1 MDPADELKEREAE
14 LTRVRSVVQDA
25 IQKLKLVPNSN
36 GADIVLWALWHSI
49 RVQCPEVDSLT
60 GWRCCLFG
68 DHQQHLFSAA
78 KRQPAPPAAP
88 EPEFVADLARAYA
101 NDMAQHDFSA
111 DTQHDDA
118 AEPLVSGMKV
128 HVIRGIHIGDE
139 VTLRDYSA
147 IDGKWSVELLRGT
160 LARYAPRDL
169 RAGPWS
175 NVAGPVNLRALLE
188 RDYNPPPLTKLNAA
202 VTSAIFRAEREQT
215 IDAWEEVLKYE
226 RLLSVEAETELERD
240 IATAGVAS
248 AEERLR
254 ELRAAS
260 KTSPDRE

>member
-188 RDYNPPPLTKLNAA
+188 RDYNPPPLF
-202 VTSAIFRAEREQT
+202 IF
-215 IDAWEEVLKYE
+215 EEVELGSGYHSLHVSYE
-226 RLLSVEAETELERD
+226 RKERD
-240 IATAGVAS
+240 WS
-248 AEERLR
+248 AEPYKKSSNVEYRNR
-254 ELRAAS
+254 VVRV
-260 KTSPDRE
+260 PYPPVRR

>member
-68 DHQQHLFSAA
+68 DHGQHLFSAA
-78 KRQPAPPAAP
+78 KKQPAPPAAS
-88 EPEFVADLARAYA
+88 EPEVVADLARAYA

-111 DTQHDDA
+111 GDG

-160 LARYAPRDL
+160 LARYSPRDL

-188 RDYNPPPLTKLNAA
+188 RDYKPPPLF
-202 VTSAIFRAEREQT
+202 IF
-215 IDAWEEVLKYE
+215 EEVELGSGYHSLHVSYE
-226 RLLSVEAETELERD
+226 RKERD
-240 IATAGVAS
+240 WS
-248 AEERLR
+248 AEPYKKSSNVEYRNR
-254 ELRAAS
+254 VVRVPYPPVRDSE
-260 KTSPDRE
+260 P

>member
-14 LTRVRSVVQDA
+14 LTRVCSVVQDA

-188 RDYNPPPLTKLNAA
+188 RDYNPPPLF
-202 VTSAIFRAEREQT
+202 IF
-215 IDAWEEVLKYE
+215 EEVELGSGYHSLHVSYE
-226 RLLSVEAETELERD
+226 RKERD
-240 IATAGVAS
+240 WS
-248 AEERLR
+248 AEPYKKSSNVEYRNR
-254 ELRAAS
+254 VVRV
-260 KTSPDRE
+260 PYPPVRR